1 MEVAVSV
8 KHLCFSYENAPEPAV
23 QDVSFE
29 MEFGSYTAIAGVNGS
44 GKSTTARIIAGLLQ
58 PSAGTVE
65 IADGLRT
72 GFVFQS
78 PKDQLICGVI
88 ARDTAF
94 GPQCQSL
101 PASEI
106 ELRTIESLKSTGM
119 LDYAMHKSMFLSLGQ
134 TQKAALS
141 GILAI
146 NPDILIL
153 DESVSM
159 LDPKS
164 REEIFTFLDMLHKK
178 KRTILHITH
187 DSDAISRAKD
197 VIVMN
202 GGKTIWKGSSS
213 IFFADKTGSV
223 YRSVFGTPLENR
235 SCFQNKTQ
243 NRPAQEILLKAENIS
258 FSYGTHDVLKNV
270 SFSLK
275 RGTLTALTGT
285 SGSGKTTLLEILAGL
300 KKQDGGTVRSADKP
314 LLCQQ
319 NSDAALFEAFA
330 ADDVAFGPKNS
341 GIKGKELLECVKTA
355 MNRVNLPFEEFASKQ
370 TNCLSGGQ
378 KRRLSVAGIIAMKG
392 DILLFDEPSAGL
404 DGAAKYTVMHLLRS
418 LAESGKTVLFTTH
431 HYDEA
436 QFADTSITLE
446 KAAIITPEFSPK
458 VQPPQFCCK
467 EAENSEGSKKTV
479 LTEQKSVEGIFSPEY
494 FSRLLDSL
502 SENHAEQK
510 KLQKLP
516 AVIKY
521 ILFIALF
528 AFSVAVQPV
537 SLCAAL
543 LPVTILY
550 ALCSCCPAKKLFR
563 SLIKIL
569 PFLLFF
575 CIIQMIFAPAS
586 ADDTVFLPYKY
597 FFVTAGKLWQCLKII
612 LHTECALCCIC
623 AFSSSATENDIL
635 KGFSDLLAPL
645 RLLKIPVKYPVILM
659 EIIFRFIPLLL
670 DEAISIIKIQLV
682 RGGLKDEK
690 GFFGKIRAIIPLI
703 VPLIIQTVRRAEIL
717 ADAMTVRGFK

>member
-1 MEVAVSV
+1 
-8 KHLCFSYENAPEPAV
+8 
-23 QDVSFE
+23 
-29 MEFGSYTAIAGVNGS
+29 
-44 GKSTTARIIAGLLQ
+44 
-58 PSAGTVE
+58 
-65 IADGLRT
+65 
-72 GFVFQS
+72 
-78 PKDQLICGVI
+78 
-88 ARDTAF
+88 
-94 GPQCQSL
+94 
-101 PASEI
+101 
-106 ELRTIESLKSTGM
+106 
-119 LDYAMHKSMFLSLGQ
+119 MFLSLGQ

-197 VIVMN
+197 IIVMN
-202 GGKTIWKGSSS
+202 GGKIIWKGTTGS
-213 IFFADKTGSV
+213 FFADKTGSV
-223 YRSVFGTPLENR
+223 YRSVFGTPLENL
-235 SCFQNKTQ
+235 SCFQKKTQ
-243 NRPAQEILLKAENIS
+243 KSPSTEILLKAEDLS
-258 FSYGTHDVLKNV
+258 FSYGTHKILKNV

-275 RGTLTALTGT
+275 RGTLTALTGA

-300 KKQDGGTVRSADKP
+300 KKQDSGTVRSAGKP

-330 ADDVAFGPKNS
+330 ADDVAFGPRNS

-446 KAAIITPEFSPK
+446 KAGLIAPDFSP
-458 VQPPQFCCK
+458 
-467 EAENSEGSKKTV
+467 EEENKADGQKTV
-479 LTEQKSVEGIFSPEY
+479 LTEQKPSAGIFSPEY
-494 FSRLLDSL
+494 FSKMLDSL
-502 SENHAEQK
+502 SENQAEQK
-510 KLQKLP
+510 RLQKLP

-528 AFSVAVQPV
+528 AVSVAVQPV

-575 CIIQMIFAPAS
+575 CILQMIFAPAS

>member
-1 MEVAVSV
+1 MEFAVSV
-8 KHLCFSYENAPEPAV
+8 KQLCFSYENAPEPAV

-29 MEFGSYTAIAGVNGS
+29 LDSGSYTVIAGVNGS

-78 PKDQLICGVI
+78 PKDQLICGVV

-101 PASEI
+101 PDSEI
-106 ELRTIESLKSTGM
+106 ELRTIESLKSTGI

-197 VIVMN
+197 IIVMN
-202 GGKTIWKGSSS
+202 GGKIIWKGNSSS
-213 IFFADKTGSV
+213 FFADKTGSV

-243 NRPAQEILLKAENIS
+243 KSPSTEILLKAENIS
-258 FSYGTHDVLKNV
+258 FSYGTHAVLKNV

-275 RGTLTALTGT
+275 RGTLTALTGA

-300 KKQDGGTVRSADKP
+300 KKQDSGTVRSAGKP

-319 NSDAALFEAFA
+319 NSDAALFEVFA
-330 ADDVAFGPKNS
+330 ADDVAFGPRNS

-446 KAAIITPEFSPK
+446 KAGLIAPDFSP
-458 VQPPQFCCK
+458 
-467 EAENSEGSKKTV
+467 EEENKADGQKTV
-479 LTEQKSVEGIFSPEY
+479 LTEQKPSAGIFSPEY
-494 FSRLLDSL
+494 FSKMLDSL
-502 SENHAEQK
+502 SENQAEQK
-510 KLQKLP
+510 RLQKLP

-528 AFSVAVQPV
+528 AVSVAVQPV

-575 CIIQMIFAPAS
+575 CILQMIFAPAS
-586 ADDTVFLPYKY
+586 ANDTVFLPYKY

>member
-1 MEVAVSV
+1 MEFAVSV
-8 KHLCFSYENAPEPAV
+8 KQLCFSYENAPEPAV

-29 MEFGSYTAIAGVNGS
+29 LDSGSYTVIAGVNGS

-78 PKDQLICGVI
+78 PKDQLICGVV

-101 PASEI
+101 PDSEI
-106 ELRTIESLKSTGM
+106 ELRTIESLKSTGI

-197 VIVMN
+197 IIVMD
-202 GGKTIWKGSSS
+202 GGKIIWKGNSSS
-213 IFFADKTGSV
+213 FFADKTGSV

-243 NRPAQEILLKAENIS
+243 KSPSTEILLKAENIS
-258 FSYGTHDVLKNV
+258 FSYGTHAVLKNI

-275 RGTLTALTGT
+275 RGTLTALTGA

-300 KKQDGGTVRSADKP
+300 KKQDSGTVRSAGKP

-319 NSDAALFEAFA
+319 NSDAALFEVFA
-330 ADDVAFGPKNS
+330 ADDVAFGPRNS

-446 KAAIITPEFSPK
+446 KAGLISPDFSP
-458 VQPPQFCCK
+458 
-467 EAENSEGSKKTV
+467 EEENKADGQKTV
-479 LTEQKSVEGIFSPEY
+479 LTEQKPSAGIFSPEY
-494 FSRLLDSL
+494 FSKMLDSL
-502 SENHAEQK
+502 SENQAEQK
-510 KLQKLP
+510 RLQKLP

-528 AFSVAVQPV
+528 AVSVAVQPV

-575 CIIQMIFAPAS
+575 CILQMIFAPAS
-586 ADDTVFLPYKY
+586 ANDTVFLPYKY

>member
-1 MEVAVSV
+1 MEFAVSV
-8 KHLCFSYENAPEPAV
+8 KQLCFSYENAPEPAV

-29 MEFGSYTAIAGVNGS
+29 LDSGSYTVIAGVNGS

-78 PKDQLICGVI
+78 PKDQLICGVV

-101 PASEI
+101 PDSEI
-106 ELRTIESLKSTGM
+106 ELRTIESLKSTGI

-197 VIVMN
+197 IIVMN
-202 GGKTIWKGSSS
+202 GGKIIWKGNSSS
-213 IFFADKTGSV
+213 FFADKTGSV

-258 FSYGTHDVLKNV
+258 FSYGTHAVLKNI

-275 RGTLTALTGT
+275 RGTLTALTGA

-300 KKQDGGTVRSADKP
+300 KKQDSGTVRSAGKP

-319 NSDAALFEAFA
+319 NSDAALFEVFA
-330 ADDVAFGPKNS
+330 ADDVAFGPRNS

-446 KAAIITPEFSPK
+446 KAGLIAPDFSP
-458 VQPPQFCCK
+458 
-467 EAENSEGSKKTV
+467 EEENKADGQKTV
-479 LTEQKSVEGIFSPEY
+479 LTEQKPSAGIFSPEY
-494 FSRLLDSL
+494 FSKMLDSL
-502 SENHAEQK
+502 SENQAEQK
-510 KLQKLP
+510 RLQKLP

-645 RLLKIPVKYPVILM
+645 RLLKLPVKYPVILM

>member
-29 MEFGSYTAIAGVNGS
+29 LASGSYTVIAGVNGS

-258 FSYGTHDVLKNV
+258 FSYGTHKILKNV

-275 RGTLTALTGT
+275 RGTLTALTGA

-300 KKQDGGTVRSADKP
+300 KKQDSGTVRSADKP

-319 NSDAALFEAFA
+319 NSDAALFEVFA
-330 ADDVAFGPKNS
+330 ADDVAFGPRNS

-446 KAAIITPEFSPK
+446 KASLIAPDFSP
-458 VQPPQFCCK
+458 
-467 EAENSEGSKKTV
+467 EEENKADGQKTV
-479 LTEQKSVEGIFSPEY
+479 LTEQKPSAGIFSPEY
-494 FSRLLDSL
+494 FSKMLDSL
-502 SENHAEQK
+502 SENQAEQK
-510 KLQKLP
+510 RLQKLP

-528 AFSVAVQPV
+528 AVSVAVQPV

-575 CIIQMIFAPAS
+575 CILQMIFAPAS

>member
-58 PSAGTVE
+58 PSGGTVE

-78 PKDQLICGVI
+78 PKDQLICGVV

-101 PASEI
+101 PDSEI
-106 ELRTIESLKSTGM
+106 ELRTIESLKSTGI

-197 VIVMN
+197 IIVMN
-202 GGKTIWKGSSS
+202 GGKIIWKGNSSS
-213 IFFADKTGSV
+213 FFADKTGSV

-258 FSYGTHDVLKNV
+258 FSYGTHAVLKNI

-275 RGTLTALTGT
+275 RGTLTALTGA

-300 KKQDGGTVRSADKP
+300 KKQDSGTVRSAGKP

-319 NSDAALFEAFA
+319 NSDAALFEVFA
-330 ADDVAFGPKNS
+330 ADDVAFGPRNS

-446 KAAIITPEFSPK
+446 KAGLITPDFSP
-458 VQPPQFCCK
+458 
-467 EAENSEGSKKTV
+467 EEENKADGQKTV
-479 LTEQKSVEGIFSPEY
+479 LTEQKPSAGIFSPEY
-494 FSRLLDSL
+494 FSKMLDSL
-502 SENHAEQK
+502 SENQAEQK
-510 KLQKLP
+510 RLQKLP

-528 AFSVAVQPV
+528 AVSVAVQPV

-575 CIIQMIFAPAS
+575 CILQMIFAPAS

>member
-58 PSAGTVE
+58 PSGGTVK
-65 IADGLRT
+65 IASGLKT

-258 FSYGTHDVLKNV
+258 FSYGTHAVLKNV

-446 KAAIITPEFSPK
+446 KAGLIAPDFSP
-458 VQPPQFCCK
+458 
-467 EAENSEGSKKTV
+467 EEENKADGQKTV
-479 LTEQKSVEGIFSPEY
+479 LTEQKPSAGIFSPEY
-494 FSRLLDSL
+494 FSRMLDSL
-502 SENHAEQK
+502 SENQAEQK

-528 AFSVAVQPV
+528 AVSVAVQPV

-550 ALCSCCPAKKLFR
+550 TLCSCCPAKKLFR

-575 CIIQMIFAPAS
+575 CILQMIFAPAS

-645 RLLKIPVKYPVILM
+645 RLLKLPVKYPVILM

>member
-29 MEFGSYTAIAGVNGS
+29 LASGSYTVIAGVNGS

-258 FSYGTHDVLKNV
+258 FSYGTHAVLKNV

-300 KKQDGGTVRSADKP
+300 KKQDSGTVRSAGKP

-319 NSDAALFEAFA
+319 NSDAALFEVFA
-330 ADDVAFGPKNS
+330 ADDVAFGPRNS

-446 KAAIITPEFSPK
+446 KAGLIAPDFSP
-458 VQPPQFCCK
+458 
-467 EAENSEGSKKTV
+467 EEENKADGQKTV
-479 LTEQKSVEGIFSPEY
+479 LTEQKPSAGIFSPEY
-494 FSRLLDSL
+494 FSKMLDSL
-502 SENHAEQK
+502 SKNQAEQK
-510 KLQKLP
+510 RLQKLP

-528 AFSVAVQPV
+528 AVSVAVQPV

-575 CIIQMIFAPAS
+575 CILQMIFAPAS
-586 ADDTVFLPYKY
+586 ANDTVFLPYKY

>member
-1 MEVAVSV
+1 MEFAVSV
-8 KHLCFSYENAPEPAV
+8 KQLCFSYENAPEPAV

-29 MEFGSYTAIAGVNGS
+29 LDSGSYTVIAGVNGS

-78 PKDQLICGVI
+78 PKDQLICGVV

-101 PASEI
+101 PDSEI
-106 ELRTIESLKSTGM
+106 ELRTIESLKSTGI

-197 VIVMN
+197 IIVMN
-202 GGKTIWKGSSS
+202 GGKIIWKGNSSS
-213 IFFADKTGSV
+213 FFADKTGSV

-258 FSYGTHDVLKNV
+258 FSYGTHAVLKNI

-275 RGTLTALTGT
+275 RGTLTALTGA
-285 SGSGKTTLLEILAGL
+285 SGNGKTTLLEILAGL
-300 KKQDGGTVRSADKP
+300 KKQDSGTVRSAGKP

-319 NSDAALFEAFA
+319 NSDAALFEVFA
-330 ADDVAFGPKNS
+330 ADDVAFGPRNS

-446 KAAIITPEFSPK
+446 KAGLIAPDFSP
-458 VQPPQFCCK
+458 
-467 EAENSEGSKKTV
+467 EEENKADGQKTV
-479 LTEQKSVEGIFSPEY
+479 LTEQKPSAGIFSPEY
-494 FSRLLDSL
+494 FSKMLDSL
-502 SENHAEQK
+502 SENQAEQK
-510 KLQKLP
+510 RLQKLP

-528 AFSVAVQPV
+528 AVSVAVQPV

-575 CIIQMIFAPAS
+575 CILQMIFAPAS
-586 ADDTVFLPYKY
+586 ADDPVFLPYKY

>member
-1 MEVAVSV
+1 MEFAVSV
-8 KHLCFSYENAPEPAV
+8 KQLCFSYENAPEPAV

-29 MEFGSYTAIAGVNGS
+29 LDSGSYTVIAGVNGS

-78 PKDQLICGVI
+78 PKDQLICGVV

-101 PASEI
+101 PDSEI
-106 ELRTIESLKSTGM
+106 ELRTIESLKSTGI

-197 VIVMN
+197 IIVMN
-202 GGKTIWKGSSS
+202 GGKIIWKGNSSS
-213 IFFADKTGSV
+213 FFADKTGSV

-258 FSYGTHDVLKNV
+258 FSYGTHAVLKNI

-275 RGTLTALTGT
+275 RGTLTALTGA
-285 SGSGKTTLLEILAGL
+285 SGNGKTTLLEILAGL
-300 KKQDGGTVRSADKP
+300 KKQDSGTVRSAGKP

-319 NSDAALFEAFA
+319 NSDAALFEVFA
-330 ADDVAFGPKNS
+330 ADDVAFGPRNS

-436 QFADTSITLE
+436 QIADTSITLE
-446 KAAIITPEFSPK
+446 KAGLIAPDFSP
-458 VQPPQFCCK
+458 
-467 EAENSEGSKKTV
+467 EEENKADGQKTV
-479 LTEQKSVEGIFSPEY
+479 LTEQKPSAGIFSPEY
-494 FSRLLDSL
+494 FSKMLDSL
-502 SENHAEQK
+502 SENQAEQK
-510 KLQKLP
+510 RLQKLP

-528 AFSVAVQPV
+528 AVSVAVQPV

-575 CIIQMIFAPAS
+575 CILQMIFAPAS

>member
-1 MEVAVSV
+1 MEVAVSI

-58 PSAGTVE
+58 PSGGTVK
-65 IADGLRT
+65 IASGLKT

-94 GPQCQSL
+94 GPQCQSI

-106 ELRTIESLKSTGM
+106 ELRTIESLKATGI

-197 VIVMN
+197 IIVMN
-202 GGKTIWKGSSS
+202 GGKIIWKGNSSS
-213 IFFADKTGSV
+213 FFADKTGSV

-258 FSYGTHDVLKNV
+258 FSYGTHAVLKNI

-275 RGTLTALTGT
+275 RGTLTALTGA

-300 KKQDGGTVRSADKP
+300 KKQDSGTVRSAGKP

-319 NSDAALFEAFA
+319 NSDAALFEVFA
-330 ADDVAFGPKNS
+330 ADDVAFGPRNS

-446 KAAIITPEFSPK
+446 KAGLIAPDFSP
-458 VQPPQFCCK
+458 
-467 EAENSEGSKKTV
+467 EEENKADGQKTV
-479 LTEQKSVEGIFSPEY
+479 LTEQKPSAGIFSPEY
-494 FSRLLDSL
+494 FSKMLDSL
-502 SENHAEQK
+502 SENQAEQK
-510 KLQKLP
+510 RLQKLP

-528 AFSVAVQPV
+528 AVSVAVQPV

-575 CIIQMIFAPAS
+575 CILQMIFAPAS
-586 ADDTVFLPYKY
+586 ANDTVFLPYKY

>member
-1 MEVAVSV
+1 MEFAVSV
-8 KHLCFSYENAPEPAV
+8 KQLCFSYENAPEPAV

-29 MEFGSYTAIAGVNGS
+29 LDSGSYTVIAGVNGS

-78 PKDQLICGVI
+78 PKDQLICGVV

-101 PASEI
+101 PDSEI
-106 ELRTIESLKSTGM
+106 ELRTIESLKSTGI

-197 VIVMN
+197 IIVMN
-202 GGKTIWKGSSS
+202 GGKIIWKGNSSS
-213 IFFADKTGSV
+213 FFADKTGSV
-223 YRSVFGTPLENR
+223 YRSVFGAPLENR

-258 FSYGTHDVLKNV
+258 FSYGTHAVLKNI

-275 RGTLTALTGT
+275 RGTLTALTGA

-300 KKQDGGTVRSADKP
+300 KKQDSGTVRSAGKP

-319 NSDAALFEAFA
+319 NSDAALFEVFA
-330 ADDVAFGPKNS
+330 ADDVAFGPRNS

-446 KAAIITPEFSPK
+446 KAGLIAPDFSP
-458 VQPPQFCCK
+458 
-467 EAENSEGSKKTV
+467 EEENKADGQKTV
-479 LTEQKSVEGIFSPEY
+479 LTEQKPSAGIFSPEY
-494 FSRLLDSL
+494 FSKMLDSL
-502 SENHAEQK
+502 SENQAEQK
-510 KLQKLP
+510 RLQKLP

-528 AFSVAVQPV
+528 AVSVAVQPV

-575 CIIQMIFAPAS
+575 CILQMIFAPAS

>member
-1 MEVAVSV
+1 MEFAVSV
-8 KHLCFSYENAPEPAV
+8 KQLCFSYENAPEPAV

-29 MEFGSYTAIAGVNGS
+29 LDSGSYTVIAGVNGS

-78 PKDQLICGVI
+78 PKDQLICGVV

-101 PASEI
+101 PDSEI
-106 ELRTIESLKSTGM
+106 ELRTIESLKSTGI

-197 VIVMN
+197 IIVMN
-202 GGKTIWKGSSS
+202 GGKIIWKGNSSS
-213 IFFADKTGSV
+213 FFADKTGSV

-258 FSYGTHDVLKNV
+258 FSYGTHAVLKNI

-275 RGTLTALTGT
+275 RGTLTALTGA

-300 KKQDGGTVRSADKP
+300 KKQDSGTVRSAGKP

-330 ADDVAFGPKNS
+330 ADDVAFGPRNS

-436 QFADTSITLE
+436 HFADTSITLE
-446 KAAIITPEFSPK
+446 KAGLIAPDFSP
-458 VQPPQFCCK
+458 
-467 EAENSEGSKKTV
+467 EEENKADGQKTV
-479 LTEQKSVEGIFSPEY
+479 LTEQKPSAGIFSPEY
-494 FSRLLDSL
+494 FSKMLDSL
-502 SENHAEQK
+502 SENQAEQK
-510 KLQKLP
+510 RLQKLP

-528 AFSVAVQPV
+528 AISVAVQPV

-575 CIIQMIFAPAS
+575 CILQMIFAPAS
-586 ADDTVFLPYKY
+586 ANDTVFLPYKY

>member
-1 MEVAVSV
+1 MEFAVSV
-8 KHLCFSYENAPEPAV
+8 KQLCFSYENAPEPAV

-29 MEFGSYTAIAGVNGS
+29 LDSGSYTVIAGVNGS

-78 PKDQLICGVI
+78 PKDQLICGVV

-101 PASEI
+101 PDSEI
-106 ELRTIESLKSTGM
+106 ELRTIESLKSTGI

-197 VIVMN
+197 IIVMN
-202 GGKTIWKGSSS
+202 GGKIIWKGNSSS
-213 IFFADKTGSV
+213 FFADKTGSV

-243 NRPAQEILLKAENIS
+243 KSPSTEILLKAENIS
-258 FSYGTHDVLKNV
+258 FSYGTHAVLKNV

-275 RGTLTALTGT
+275 RGTLTALTGA

-300 KKQDGGTVRSADKP
+300 KKQDSGTVRSAGKP

-319 NSDAALFEAFA
+319 NSDAALFEVFA
-330 ADDVAFGPKNS
+330 ADDVAFGPRNS

-446 KAAIITPEFSPK
+446 KAGLIAPDFSP
-458 VQPPQFCCK
+458 
-467 EAENSEGSKKTV
+467 EEENKADGQKTV
-479 LTEQKSVEGIFSPEY
+479 LTEQKPSAGIFSPEY
-494 FSRLLDSL
+494 FSKMLDSL
-502 SENHAEQK
+502 SENQAEQK
-510 KLQKLP
+510 RLQKLP

-528 AFSVAVQPV
+528 AVSVAVQPV

-575 CIIQMIFAPAS
+575 CILQMIFAPAS

>member
-1 MEVAVSV
+1 MEFAVSV
-8 KHLCFSYENAPEPAV
+8 KQLCFSYENAPEPAV

-29 MEFGSYTAIAGVNGS
+29 LDSGSYTVIAGVNGS

-78 PKDQLICGVI
+78 PKDQLICGVV

-101 PASEI
+101 PDSEI
-106 ELRTIESLKSTGM
+106 ELRTIESLKATGM

-197 VIVMN
+197 IIVMN
-202 GGKTIWKGSSS
+202 GGKIIWKGNSSS
-213 IFFADKTGSV
+213 FFADKTGSV

-235 SCFQNKTQ
+235 SCFQKKTQ
-243 NRPAQEILLKAENIS
+243 KSPSTEILLKAENIS
-258 FSYGTHDVLKNV
+258 FSYGTHAVLKNI

-275 RGTLTALTGT
+275 RGTLTALTGA

-300 KKQDGGTVRSADKP
+300 KKQDSGTVRSAEKP

-330 ADDVAFGPKNS
+330 ADDVAFGPRNS

-446 KAAIITPEFSPK
+446 KAGLIAPDFSP
-458 VQPPQFCCK
+458 
-467 EAENSEGSKKTV
+467 EEENKADGQKTV
-479 LTEQKSVEGIFSPEY
+479 LTEQKPSAGIFSPEY
-494 FSRLLDSL
+494 FSKMLDSL
-502 SENHAEQK
+502 SENQAEQK
-510 KLQKLP
+510 RLQKLP

-528 AFSVAVQPV
+528 AVSVAVQPV

-575 CIIQMIFAPAS
+575 CILQMIFAPAS

>member
-1 MEVAVSV
+1 MEFAVSV
-8 KHLCFSYENAPEPAV
+8 KQLCFSYENAPEPAV

-29 MEFGSYTAIAGVNGS
+29 LDSGSYTVIAGVNGS

-78 PKDQLICGVI
+78 PKDQLICGVV

-101 PASEI
+101 PDSEI
-106 ELRTIESLKSTGM
+106 ELRTIESLKSTGI

-197 VIVMN
+197 IIVMN
-202 GGKTIWKGSSS
+202 GGKIIWKGNSSS
-213 IFFADKTGSV
+213 FFADKTGSV

-258 FSYGTHDVLKNV
+258 FSYGTHAVLKNI

-275 RGTLTALTGT
+275 RGTLTALTGA

-300 KKQDGGTVRSADKP
+300 KKQDSGTVRSTGKP

-319 NSDAALFEAFA
+319 NSDAALFEVFA
-330 ADDVAFGPKNS
+330 ADDVAFGPRNS
-341 GIKGKELLECVKTA
+341 GIKEKELLECVKTA

-446 KAAIITPEFSPK
+446 KAGLIAPDFSP
-458 VQPPQFCCK
+458 
-467 EAENSEGSKKTV
+467 EEENKADGQKTV
-479 LTEQKSVEGIFSPEY
+479 LTEQKPSAGIFSPEY
-494 FSRLLDSL
+494 FSKMLDSL
-502 SENHAEQK
+502 SENQAEQK
-510 KLQKLP
+510 RLQKLP

-528 AFSVAVQPV
+528 AVSVAVQPV

-575 CIIQMIFAPAS
+575 CILQMIFAPAS
-586 ADDTVFLPYKY
+586 ANDTVFLPYKY

>member
-1 MEVAVSV
+1 MEFAVSV
-8 KHLCFSYENAPEPAV
+8 KQLCFSYENAPEPAV

-29 MEFGSYTAIAGVNGS
+29 LDSGSYTVIAGVNGS

-78 PKDQLICGVI
+78 PKDQLICGVV

-101 PASEI
+101 PDSEI
-106 ELRTIESLKSTGM
+106 ELRTIESLKSTGI

-178 KRTILHITH
+178 KRTIVHITH

-197 VIVMN
+197 IIVMN
-202 GGKTIWKGSSS
+202 GGKIIWKGNSSS
-213 IFFADKTGSV
+213 FFADKTGSV

-258 FSYGTHDVLKNV
+258 FSYGTHAVLKNI

-275 RGTLTALTGT
+275 RGTLTALTGA

-300 KKQDGGTVRSADKP
+300 KKQDSGTVRSAGKP

-319 NSDAALFEAFA
+319 NSDAALFEVFA
-330 ADDVAFGPKNS
+330 ADDVAFGPRNS

-446 KAAIITPEFSPK
+446 KAGLIAPDFSP
-458 VQPPQFCCK
+458 
-467 EAENSEGSKKTV
+467 EEENKADGQKTV
-479 LTEQKSVEGIFSPEY
+479 LTEQKPSAGIFSPEY
-494 FSRLLDSL
+494 FSKMLDSL
-502 SENHAEQK
+502 SENQAEQK
-510 KLQKLP
+510 RLQKLP

-528 AFSVAVQPV
+528 AVSVAVQPV

-575 CIIQMIFAPAS
+575 CILQMIFAPAS
-586 ADDTVFLPYKY
+586 ANDTVFLPYKY

>member
-58 PSAGTVE
+58 PSGGTVK
-65 IADGLRT
+65 IASGLKT

-94 GPQCQSL
+94 GPQCQSI

-106 ELRTIESLKSTGM
+106 ELRTIESLKATGM

-197 VIVMN
+197 IIVMN
-202 GGKTIWKGSSS
+202 GGKIIWKGTTGS
-213 IFFADKTGSV
+213 FFADKTGSV
-223 YRSVFGTPLENR
+223 YRSVFGTPLEKR
-235 SCFQNKTQ
+235 SCFQKKTQ
-243 NRPAQEILLKAENIS
+243 KSPSTEILLKAEDLS
-258 FSYGTHDVLKNV
+258 FSYGTHKILKNV

-275 RGTLTALTGT
+275 RGTLTALTGA

-300 KKQDGGTVRSADKP
+300 KEQDSGTVRSADKP

-319 NSDAALFEAFA
+319 NSDAALFEVFA
-330 ADDVAFGPKNS
+330 ADDVAFGPRNS
-341 GIKGKELLECVKTA
+341 GIKGKELLECVETA

-446 KAAIITPEFSPK
+446 KAGLIAPDFSP
-458 VQPPQFCCK
+458 
-467 EAENSEGSKKTV
+467 EEENKADGQKTV
-479 LTEQKSVEGIFSPEY
+479 LTEQKPSAGIFSPEY
-494 FSRLLDSL
+494 FSKMLDSL
-502 SENHAEQK
+502 SENQAEQK
-510 KLQKLP
+510 RLQKLP

-528 AFSVAVQPV
+528 AVSVAVQPV

-575 CIIQMIFAPAS
+575 CILQMIFAPAS
-586 ADDTVFLPYKY
+586 ANDTVFLPYKY

>member
-1 MEVAVSV
+1 MEFAVSV
-8 KHLCFSYENAPEPAV
+8 KQLCFSYENAPEPAV

-29 MEFGSYTAIAGVNGS
+29 LDSGSYTVIAGVNGS

-78 PKDQLICGVI
+78 PKDQLICGVV

-101 PASEI
+101 PDSEI
-106 ELRTIESLKSTGM
+106 ELRTIESLKSTGI

-202 GGKTIWKGSSS
+202 GGKIIWKGNSSS
-213 IFFADKTGSV
+213 FFADKTGSV

-258 FSYGTHDVLKNV
+258 FSYGTHAVLKNI

-275 RGTLTALTGT
+275 RGTLTALTGA

-300 KKQDGGTVRSADKP
+300 KKQDSGTVRSAGKP

-319 NSDAALFEAFA
+319 NSDAALFEVFA
-330 ADDVAFGPKNS
+330 ADDVAFGPRNS

-446 KAAIITPEFSPK
+446 KAGLIAPDFSP
-458 VQPPQFCCK
+458 
-467 EAENSEGSKKTV
+467 EEENKADGQKTV
-479 LTEQKSVEGIFSPEY
+479 LTEQKPSAGIFSPEY
-494 FSRLLDSL
+494 FSKMLDSL
-502 SENHAEQK
+502 SENQAEQK
-510 KLQKLP
+510 RLQKLP

-528 AFSVAVQPV
+528 AVSVAVQPV

-575 CIIQMIFAPAS
+575 CILQMIFAPAS
-586 ADDTVFLPYKY
+586 ANDTVFLPYKY

>member
-29 MEFGSYTAIAGVNGS
+29 LASGSYTVIAGVNGS

-106 ELRTIESLKSTGM
+106 ELRTIESLKATGM

-202 GGKTIWKGSSS
+202 GGKIIWKGSSS
-213 IFFADKTGSV
+213 SFFADKTGSV

-258 FSYGTHDVLKNV
+258 FSYGTHAVLKNV

-275 RGTLTALTGT
+275 RGTLTALTGA

-300 KKQDGGTVRSADKP
+300 KKQDSGTVRSADKP

-330 ADDVAFGPKNS
+330 ADDVAFGPRNS

-446 KAAIITPEFSPK
+446 KAGLIAPDFSP
-458 VQPPQFCCK
+458 
-467 EAENSEGSKKTV
+467 EEENKADGQKTV

-494 FSRLLDSL
+494 FSRMLDSL
-502 SENHAEQK
+502 SENKAEQK
-510 KLQKLP
+510 RLQKLP

-528 AFSVAVQPV
+528 AVSVAVQPV

-575 CIIQMIFAPAS
+575 CILQMIFAPAS
-586 ADDTVFLPYKY
+586 ADDTVFLPYKH

>member
-1 MEVAVSV
+1 MEFAVSV
-8 KHLCFSYENAPEPAV
+8 KQLCFSYENAPEPAV

-29 MEFGSYTAIAGVNGS
+29 LDSGSYTVIAGVNGS

-106 ELRTIESLKSTGM
+106 ELRTIESLKATGI

-197 VIVMN
+197 IIVMN
-202 GGKTIWKGSSS
+202 GGKIIWKGNSSS
-213 IFFADKTGSV
+213 FFADKTGSV

-258 FSYGTHDVLKNV
+258 FSYGTHAVLKNI

-275 RGTLTALTGT
+275 RGTLTALTGA

-300 KKQDGGTVRSADKP
+300 KKQDSGTVRSAGKP

-319 NSDAALFEAFA
+319 NSDAALFEVFA
-330 ADDVAFGPKNS
+330 ADDVAFGPRNS

-446 KAAIITPEFSPK
+446 KAGLIAPDFSP
-458 VQPPQFCCK
+458 
-467 EAENSEGSKKTV
+467 EEENKADGQKTV
-479 LTEQKSVEGIFSPEY
+479 LTEQKPSAGIFSPEY
-494 FSRLLDSL
+494 FSRMLDSL
-502 SENHAEQK
+502 SENQAEQK

-528 AFSVAVQPV
+528 AVSVAVQPV

-575 CIIQMIFAPAS
+575 CILQMIFAPAS

>member
-1 MEVAVSV
+1 MEFAVSV
-8 KHLCFSYENAPEPAV
+8 KQLCFSYENAPEPAV

-29 MEFGSYTAIAGVNGS
+29 LDSGSYTVIAGVNGS

-78 PKDQLICGVI
+78 PKDQLICGVV

-101 PASEI
+101 PDSEI
-106 ELRTIESLKSTGM
+106 ELRTIESLKSTGI

-197 VIVMN
+197 IIVMN
-202 GGKTIWKGSSS
+202 GGKIIWKGNSSS
-213 IFFADKTGSV
+213 FFAAKTGSV

-258 FSYGTHDVLKNV
+258 FSYGTHAVLKNI

-275 RGTLTALTGT
+275 RGTLTALTGA

-300 KKQDGGTVRSADKP
+300 KKQDSGTVRSAGKP

-319 NSDAALFEAFA
+319 NSDAALFEVFA
-330 ADDVAFGPKNS
+330 ADDVAFGPRNS
-341 GIKGKELLECVKTA
+341 GIKEKELLECVKTA

-446 KAAIITPEFSPK
+446 KAGLIAPDFSP
-458 VQPPQFCCK
+458 
-467 EAENSEGSKKTV
+467 EEENKADGQKTV
-479 LTEQKSVEGIFSPEY
+479 LTEQKPSAGIFSPEY
-494 FSRLLDSL
+494 FSKMLDSL
-502 SENHAEQK
+502 SENQAEQK
-510 KLQKLP
+510 RLQKLP

-528 AFSVAVQPV
+528 AVSVAVQPV

-575 CIIQMIFAPAS
+575 CILQMIFAPAS
-586 ADDTVFLPYKY
+586 ANDTVFLPYKY

-659 EIIFRFIPLLL
+659 EIIFRLIPLQL

>member
-29 MEFGSYTAIAGVNGS
+29 LASGSYTVIAGVNGS

-258 FSYGTHDVLKNV
+258 FSYGTHKILKNV

-275 RGTLTALTGT
+275 RGTLTALTGA

-300 KKQDGGTVRSADKP
+300 KKQDGGTVRSAGKP

-319 NSDAALFEAFA
+319 NSDAALFEVFA
-330 ADDVAFGPKNS
+330 ADDVAFGPRNS

-446 KAAIITPEFSPK
+446 KAGLIAPDFSP
-458 VQPPQFCCK
+458 
-467 EAENSEGSKKTV
+467 EEENKADGQKTV
-479 LTEQKSVEGIFSPEY
+479 LTEQKPSAGIFSPEY
-494 FSRLLDSL
+494 FSKMLDSL
-502 SENHAEQK
+502 SENQAEQK
-510 KLQKLP
+510 RLQKLP

-528 AFSVAVQPV
+528 AVSVAVQPV

-575 CIIQMIFAPAS
+575 CILQMIFAPAS
-586 ADDTVFLPYKY
+586 ANDTVFLPYKY

>member
-1 MEVAVSV
+1 
-8 KHLCFSYENAPEPAV
+8 
-23 QDVSFE
+23 
-29 MEFGSYTAIAGVNGS
+29 
-44 GKSTTARIIAGLLQ
+44 
-58 PSAGTVE
+58 
-65 IADGLRT
+65 
-72 GFVFQS
+72 
-78 PKDQLICGVI
+78 
-88 ARDTAF
+88 
-94 GPQCQSL
+94 
-101 PASEI
+101 
-106 ELRTIESLKSTGM
+106 
-119 LDYAMHKSMFLSLGQ
+119 
-134 TQKAALS
+134 
-141 GILAI
+141 
-146 NPDILIL
+146 
-153 DESVSM
+153 M

-197 VIVMN
+197 IIVMN
-202 GGKTIWKGSSS
+202 GGKIIWKGNSSS
-213 IFFADKTGSV
+213 FFADKTGSV

-258 FSYGTHDVLKNV
+258 FSYGTHAVLKNI

-275 RGTLTALTGT
+275 RGTLTALTGA

-300 KKQDGGTVRSADKP
+300 KKQDSGTVRSADKP

-319 NSDAALFEAFA
+319 NSDAALFEVFA
-330 ADDVAFGPKNS
+330 ADDVAFGPRNS

-446 KAAIITPEFSPK
+446 KAGLIAPDFSP
-458 VQPPQFCCK
+458 
-467 EAENSEGSKKTV
+467 EEENKADGQKTV

-494 FSRLLDSL
+494 FSRMLDSL
-502 SENHAEQK
+502 SENKAEQK
-510 KLQKLP
+510 RLQKLP

-528 AFSVAVQPV
+528 AVSVAVQPV

-575 CIIQMIFAPAS
+575 CILQMIFAPAS

>member
-1 MEVAVSV
+1 MEFAVSV
-8 KHLCFSYENAPEPAV
+8 KQLCFSYENAPEPAV

-29 MEFGSYTAIAGVNGS
+29 LDSGSYTVIAGVNGS

-78 PKDQLICGVI
+78 PKDQLICGVV

-101 PASEI
+101 PDSEI
-106 ELRTIESLKSTGM
+106 ELRTIESLKSTGI

-197 VIVMN
+197 IIVMN
-202 GGKTIWKGSSS
+202 GGKIIWKGTTGS
-213 IFFADKTGSV
+213 FFADKTGSV

-258 FSYGTHDVLKNV
+258 FSYGTHAVLKNI

-275 RGTLTALTGT
+275 RGTLTALTGA

-300 KKQDGGTVRSADKP
+300 KKHDSGTVRSAGKP

-319 NSDAALFEAFA
+319 NSDAALFEVFA
-330 ADDVAFGPKNS
+330 ADDVAFGPRNS

-446 KAAIITPEFSPK
+446 KAGLIAPDFSP
-458 VQPPQFCCK
+458 
-467 EAENSEGSKKTV
+467 EEENKADGQKTV
-479 LTEQKSVEGIFSPEY
+479 LTEQKPSAGIFSPEY
-494 FSRLLDSL
+494 FSKMLDSL
-502 SENHAEQK
+502 SENQAEQK
-510 KLQKLP
+510 RLQKLP

-528 AFSVAVQPV
+528 AVSVAVQPV

-575 CIIQMIFAPAS
+575 CILQMIFAPAS
-586 ADDTVFLPYKY
+586 ANDTVFLPYKY

>member
-1 MEVAVSV
+1 
-8 KHLCFSYENAPEPAV
+8 
-23 QDVSFE
+23 
-29 MEFGSYTAIAGVNGS
+29 
-44 GKSTTARIIAGLLQ
+44 
-58 PSAGTVE
+58 
-65 IADGLRT
+65 
-72 GFVFQS
+72 
-78 PKDQLICGVI
+78 
-88 ARDTAF
+88 
-94 GPQCQSL
+94 
-101 PASEI
+101 
-106 ELRTIESLKSTGM
+106 
-119 LDYAMHKSMFLSLGQ
+119 MHKSMFLSLGQ

-197 VIVMN
+197 IIVMN
-202 GGKTIWKGSSS
+202 GGKIIWKGNSSS
-213 IFFADKTGSV
+213 FFADKTGSV
-223 YRSVFGTPLENR
+223 YRSVFGTPLEKR
-235 SCFQNKTQ
+235 SCFQKKTQ
-243 NRPAQEILLKAENIS
+243 KSPSTEILLKAENIS
-258 FSYGTHDVLKNV
+258 FSYGTHKILKNV

-275 RGTLTALTGT
+275 RGTLTALTGA

-300 KKQDGGTVRSADKP
+300 KKQDSGTVRSAGKP

-319 NSDAALFEAFA
+319 NSDAALFEVFA
-330 ADDVAFGPKNS
+330 ADDVAFGPRNS

-446 KAAIITPEFSPK
+446 KAGLIAPDFSP
-458 VQPPQFCCK
+458 
-467 EAENSEGSKKTV
+467 EEENKADGQKTV
-479 LTEQKSVEGIFSPEY
+479 LTEQKPSAGIFSPEY

-575 CIIQMIFAPAS
+575 CILQMIFAPAS
-586 ADDTVFLPYKY
+586 ANDTVFLPYKY

>member
-1 MEVAVSV
+1 MEFAVSV
-8 KHLCFSYENAPEPAV
+8 KQLCFSYENAPEPAV

-29 MEFGSYTAIAGVNGS
+29 LDSGSYTVIAGVNGS

-65 IADGLRT
+65 IADGLKT

-78 PKDQLICGVI
+78 PKDQLICGVV

-101 PASEI
+101 PDSEI
-106 ELRTIESLKSTGM
+106 ELRTIESLKSTGI

-197 VIVMN
+197 IIVMD
-202 GGKTIWKGSSS
+202 GGKIIWKGNSSS
-213 IFFADKTGSV
+213 FFADKTGSV

-258 FSYGTHDVLKNV
+258 FSYGTHAVLKNI

-275 RGTLTALTGT
+275 RGTLTALTGA

-300 KKQDGGTVRSADKP
+300 KKQDSGTVRSAGKP

-319 NSDAALFEAFA
+319 NSDAALFEVFA
-330 ADDVAFGPKNS
+330 ADDVAFGPRNS

-446 KAAIITPEFSPK
+446 KAGLIAPDFSP
-458 VQPPQFCCK
+458 
-467 EAENSEGSKKTV
+467 EEENKADGQKTV
-479 LTEQKSVEGIFSPEY
+479 LTEQKPSAGIFSPEY
-494 FSRLLDSL
+494 FSKMLDSL
-502 SENHAEQK
+502 SENQAEQK
-510 KLQKLP
+510 RLQKLP

-528 AFSVAVQPV
+528 AVSVAVQPV

-575 CIIQMIFAPAS
+575 CILQMIFAPAS
-586 ADDTVFLPYKY
+586 ANDTVFLPYKY

>member
-1 MEVAVSV
+1 MEFAVSV
-8 KHLCFSYENAPEPAV
+8 KQLCFSYENAPEPAV

-29 MEFGSYTAIAGVNGS
+29 LDSGSYTVIAGVNGS

-65 IADGLRT
+65 IADGLKT

-78 PKDQLICGVI
+78 PKDQLICGVV

-101 PASEI
+101 PDSEI
-106 ELRTIESLKSTGM
+106 ELRTIESLKSTGI

-134 TQKAALS
+134 TQKVALS

-197 VIVMN
+197 IIVMN
-202 GGKTIWKGSSS
+202 GGKIIWKGNSSS
-213 IFFADKTGSV
+213 FFADKTGSV

-243 NRPAQEILLKAENIS
+243 NLPAQEILLKAENIS
-258 FSYGTHDVLKNV
+258 FSYGTHAVLKNI

-275 RGTLTALTGT
+275 RGTLTALTGA

-300 KKQDGGTVRSADKP
+300 KKQDSGTVRSAGKP

-319 NSDAALFEAFA
+319 NSDAALFEVFA
-330 ADDVAFGPKNS
+330 ADDVAFGPRNS

-446 KAAIITPEFSPK
+446 KAGLIAPDFSP
-458 VQPPQFCCK
+458 
-467 EAENSEGSKKTV
+467 EEENKADGQKTV
-479 LTEQKSVEGIFSPEY
+479 LTEQKPSAGIFSPEY
-494 FSRLLDSL
+494 FSKMLDSL
-502 SENHAEQK
+502 SENQAEQK
-510 KLQKLP
+510 RLQKLP

-528 AFSVAVQPV
+528 AVSVAVQPV

-575 CIIQMIFAPAS
+575 CILQMIFAPAS

-597 FFVTAGKLWQCLKII
+597 FFVTAEKLWQCLKII

>member
-1 MEVAVSV
+1 MEVAVSI
-8 KHLCFSYENAPEPAV
+8 KHLCFSFENAPEPAV

-58 PSAGTVE
+58 PSGGTVK
-65 IADGLRT
+65 IASGLKT

-94 GPQCQSL
+94 GPQCQSI

-106 ELRTIESLKSTGM
+106 ELRTIESLKATGM

-197 VIVMN
+197 IIVMN
-202 GGKTIWKGSSS
+202 GGKIIWKGNSSS
-213 IFFADKTGSV
+213 FFADKTSSV

-258 FSYGTHDVLKNV
+258 FSYGTHAVLKNI

-275 RGTLTALTGT
+275 RGTLTALTGA

-300 KKQDGGTVRSADKP
+300 KKQDSGTVRSAGKP

-319 NSDAALFEAFA
+319 NSDAALFEVFA
-330 ADDVAFGPKNS
+330 ADDVAFGPRNS

-446 KAAIITPEFSPK
+446 KAGLIAPDFSP
-458 VQPPQFCCK
+458 
-467 EAENSEGSKKTV
+467 EEENKADGQKTV
-479 LTEQKSVEGIFSPEY
+479 LTEQKPSAGIFSPEY

-575 CIIQMIFAPAS
+575 CILQMIFAPAS
-586 ADDTVFLPYKY
+586 ANDTVFLPYKY

>member
-1 MEVAVSV
+1 MEFAVSV
-8 KHLCFSYENAPEPAV
+8 KQLCFSYENAPEPAV

-29 MEFGSYTAIAGVNGS
+29 LDSGSYTVIAGVNGS

-78 PKDQLICGVI
+78 PKDQLICGVV

-197 VIVMN
+197 IIVMN
-202 GGKTIWKGSSS
+202 GGKIIWKGNSSS
-213 IFFADKTGSV
+213 FFADKTGSV

-258 FSYGTHDVLKNV
+258 FSYGTHAVLKNI

-275 RGTLTALTGT
+275 RGTLTALTGA

-300 KKQDGGTVRSADKP
+300 KKQDSGTVRSAGKP

-319 NSDAALFEAFA
+319 NSDAALFEVFA
-330 ADDVAFGPKNS
+330 ADDVAFGPRNS

-446 KAAIITPEFSPK
+446 KAGLIAPDFSP
-458 VQPPQFCCK
+458 
-467 EAENSEGSKKTV
+467 EEENKADGQKTV
-479 LTEQKSVEGIFSPEY
+479 LTEQKSAEGIFSPEY
-494 FSRLLDSL
+494 FSRMLDSL
-502 SENHAEQK
+502 SENQAEQK
-510 KLQKLP
+510 RLQKLP

-528 AFSVAVQPV
+528 AVSVAVQPV

-575 CIIQMIFAPAS
+575 CILQMIFAPAS

>member
-1 MEVAVSV
+1 MEFAVSV
-8 KHLCFSYENAPEPAV
+8 KQLCFSYENAPEPAV

-29 MEFGSYTAIAGVNGS
+29 LDSGSYTVIAGVNGS

-78 PKDQLICGVI
+78 PKDQLICGVV

-101 PASEI
+101 PDSEI
-106 ELRTIESLKSTGM
+106 ELRTIESLKSTGI

-197 VIVMN
+197 IIVMN
-202 GGKTIWKGSSS
+202 GGKIIWKGNSSS
-213 IFFADKTGSV
+213 FFADKTGSV

-258 FSYGTHDVLKNV
+258 FSYGTHTVLKNI

-275 RGTLTALTGT
+275 RGTLTALTGA

-300 KKQDGGTVRSADKP
+300 KKQDNGTVRSAGKP

-319 NSDAALFEAFA
+319 NSDAALFEVFA
-330 ADDVAFGPKNS
+330 ADDVAFGPRNS

-446 KAAIITPEFSPK
+446 KAGLITPDFSP
-458 VQPPQFCCK
+458 
-467 EAENSEGSKKTV
+467 EEENKADGQKTV
-479 LTEQKSVEGIFSPEY
+479 LTEQKPSAGIFSPEY
-494 FSRLLDSL
+494 FSKMLDSL
-502 SENHAEQK
+502 SENQAEQK
-510 KLQKLP
+510 RLQKLP

-528 AFSVAVQPV
+528 AVSVAVQPV

-550 ALCSCCPAKKLFR
+550 AICSCCPAKKLFR

-575 CIIQMIFAPAS
+575 CILQMIFAPAS
-586 ADDTVFLPYKY
+586 ANDTVFLPYKY

>member
-1 MEVAVSV
+1 MEFAVSV
-8 KHLCFSYENAPEPAV
+8 KQLCFSYENAPEPAV

-29 MEFGSYTAIAGVNGS
+29 LDSGSYTVIAGVNGS

-106 ELRTIESLKSTGM
+106 ELRTIESLKATGM

-197 VIVMN
+197 IIVMN
-202 GGKTIWKGSSS
+202 GGKIIWKGNSSS
-213 IFFADKTGSV
+213 FFADKTGSV

-258 FSYGTHDVLKNV
+258 FSYGTHAVLKNI

-275 RGTLTALTGT
+275 RGTLTALTGA

-300 KKQDGGTVRSADKP
+300 KKQDSGTVRSADKP

-319 NSDAALFEAFA
+319 NSDAALFEVFA
-330 ADDVAFGPKNS
+330 ADDVAFGPRNS

-446 KAAIITPEFSPK
+446 KAGLIAPDFSP
-458 VQPPQFCCK
+458 
-467 EAENSEGSKKTV
+467 EEENKADGQKTV
-479 LTEQKSVEGIFSPEY
+479 LTEQKPSAGIFSPEY
-494 FSRLLDSL
+494 FSKMLDSL
-502 SENHAEQK
+502 SENQAEQK
-510 KLQKLP
+510 RLQKLP

-528 AFSVAVQPV
+528 AVSVAVQPV

-575 CIIQMIFAPAS
+575 CILQMIFAPAS
-586 ADDTVFLPYKY
+586 ANDTVFLPYKY

>member
-1 MEVAVSV
+1 MEFAVSV
-8 KHLCFSYENAPEPAV
+8 KQLCFSYENAPEPAV

-29 MEFGSYTAIAGVNGS
+29 LDSGSYTVIAGVNGS

-78 PKDQLICGVI
+78 PKDQLICGVV

-101 PASEI
+101 PDSEI
-106 ELRTIESLKSTGM
+106 ELRTIESLKSTGI

-197 VIVMN
+197 IIVMN
-202 GGKTIWKGSSS
+202 GGKIIWKGNSSS
-213 IFFADKTGSV
+213 FFADKTGSV

-258 FSYGTHDVLKNV
+258 FSYGTHAVLKNI

-275 RGTLTALTGT
+275 RGTLTALTGA

-300 KKQDGGTVRSADKP
+300 KKQDSGTVRSAGKP

-319 NSDAALFEAFA
+319 NSDAALFEVFA
-330 ADDVAFGPKNS
+330 ADDVAFGPRNS

-446 KAAIITPEFSPK
+446 KAGLIAPDFSP
-458 VQPPQFCCK
+458 
-467 EAENSEGSKKTV
+467 EEENKADGQKTV
-479 LTEQKSVEGIFSPEY
+479 LTEQKPSAGIFSPEY
-494 FSRLLDSL
+494 FSKMLDSL
-502 SENHAEQK
+502 SENQAEQK
-510 KLQKLP
+510 RLQKLP

-528 AFSVAVQPV
+528 AVSVAVQPV

-575 CIIQMIFAPAS
+575 CILQMIFAPAS
-586 ADDTVFLPYKY
+586 ANDTVFLPYKY

-645 RLLKIPVKYPVILM
+645 RLQKIPVKYPVILM

-717 ADAMTVRGFK
+717 GDAMTVRGFK

>member
-29 MEFGSYTAIAGVNGS
+29 LASGSYTVIAGVNGS

-258 FSYGTHDVLKNV
+258 FSYGTHKILKNV

-275 RGTLTALTGT
+275 RGTLTALTGA

-300 KKQDGGTVRSADKP
+300 KKQDSGTVRSAGKP

-330 ADDVAFGPKNS
+330 ADDVAFGPRNS

-446 KAAIITPEFSPK
+446 KASLIAPDFSP
-458 VQPPQFCCK
+458 
-467 EAENSEGSKKTV
+467 EEENKADGQKTV

-494 FSRLLDSL
+494 FSRMLDSL
-502 SENHAEQK
+502 SENQAEQK
-510 KLQKLP
+510 RLQKLP

-528 AFSVAVQPV
+528 AVSVAVQPV

-575 CIIQMIFAPAS
+575 CILQMIFAPAS

>member
-1 MEVAVSV
+1 MEFAVSV
-8 KHLCFSYENAPEPAV
+8 KQLCFSYENAPEPAV

-29 MEFGSYTAIAGVNGS
+29 LDSGSYTVIAGVNGS

-78 PKDQLICGVI
+78 PKDQLICGVV

-101 PASEI
+101 PDSEI
-106 ELRTIESLKSTGM
+106 ELRTIESLKSTGI

-197 VIVMN
+197 IIVMN
-202 GGKTIWKGSSS
+202 GGKIIWKGNSSS
-213 IFFADKTGSV
+213 FFADKTGSV

-258 FSYGTHDVLKNV
+258 FSYGTHAVLKNI

-275 RGTLTALTGT
+275 RGTLTALTGA

-300 KKQDGGTVRSADKP
+300 KKHDSGTVRSAGKP

-319 NSDAALFEAFA
+319 NSDAALFEVFA
-330 ADDVAFGPKNS
+330 ADDVAFGPRNS

-436 QFADTSITLE
+436 HFADTSITLE
-446 KAAIITPEFSPK
+446 KAGLIAPDFSP
-458 VQPPQFCCK
+458 
-467 EAENSEGSKKTV
+467 EEENKADGQKTV
-479 LTEQKSVEGIFSPEY
+479 LTEQKPSAGIFSPEY
-494 FSRLLDSL
+494 FSKMLDSL
-502 SENHAEQK
+502 SENQAEQK
-510 KLQKLP
+510 RLQKLP

-528 AFSVAVQPV
+528 AVSVAVQPV

-575 CIIQMIFAPAS
+575 CILQMIFAPAS

>member
-1 MEVAVSV
+1 MEFAVSV
-8 KHLCFSYENAPEPAV
+8 KQLCFSYENAPEPAV

-29 MEFGSYTAIAGVNGS
+29 LDSGSYTVIAGVNGS

-78 PKDQLICGVI
+78 PKDQLICGVV

-101 PASEI
+101 PDSEI
-106 ELRTIESLKSTGM
+106 ELRTIESLKSTGI

-197 VIVMN
+197 IIVMD
-202 GGKTIWKGSSS
+202 GGKIIWKGNSSS
-213 IFFADKTGSV
+213 FFADKTGSV

-258 FSYGTHDVLKNV
+258 FSYGTYAVLKNI

-275 RGTLTALTGT
+275 RGTLTALTGA

-300 KKQDGGTVRSADKP
+300 KKQDSGTVRSAGKP

-319 NSDAALFEAFA
+319 NSDAALFEVFA
-330 ADDVAFGPKNS
+330 ADDVAFGPRNS

-446 KAAIITPEFSPK
+446 KAGLIAPDFSP
-458 VQPPQFCCK
+458 
-467 EAENSEGSKKTV
+467 EEENKADGQKTV
-479 LTEQKSVEGIFSPEY
+479 LTEQKPSAGIFSPEY
-494 FSRLLDSL
+494 FSKMLDSL
-502 SENHAEQK
+502 SENQAEQK
-510 KLQKLP
+510 RLQKLP

-528 AFSVAVQPV
+528 AVSVAVQPV

-575 CIIQMIFAPAS
+575 CILQMIFAPAS

>member
-29 MEFGSYTAIAGVNGS
+29 LASGSYTVIAGVNGS

-258 FSYGTHDVLKNV
+258 FSYGTHKILKNV

-275 RGTLTALTGT
+275 RGTLTALTGA

-300 KKQDGGTVRSADKP
+300 KKQDSGTVRSADKP

-330 ADDVAFGPKNS
+330 ADDVAFGPRNS

-446 KAAIITPEFSPK
+446 KAGLIAPDFSP
-458 VQPPQFCCK
+458 
-467 EAENSEGSKKTV
+467 EEENKADGQKTV

-494 FSRLLDSL
+494 FSRMLDSL
-502 SENHAEQK
+502 SENKAEQK
-510 KLQKLP
+510 RLQKLP

-528 AFSVAVQPV
+528 AVSVAVQPV

-575 CIIQMIFAPAS
+575 CILQMIFAPAS
-586 ADDTVFLPYKY
+586 ANDTVFLPYKY

>member
-1 MEVAVSV
+1 MEFAVSV
-8 KHLCFSYENAPEPAV
+8 KQLCFSYENAPEPAV

-29 MEFGSYTAIAGVNGS
+29 LDSGSYTVIAGVNGS

-78 PKDQLICGVI
+78 PKDQLICGVV

-101 PASEI
+101 PDSEI
-106 ELRTIESLKSTGM
+106 ELRTIESLKSTGI

-197 VIVMN
+197 IIVMN
-202 GGKTIWKGSSS
+202 GGKIIWKGNSSS
-213 IFFADKTGSV
+213 FFADKTGSV

-258 FSYGTHDVLKNV
+258 FSYGTHAVLKNV

-275 RGTLTALTGT
+275 RGTLTALTGA

-300 KKQDGGTVRSADKP
+300 KKQDSGTVWSADKP

-330 ADDVAFGPKNS
+330 ADDVAFGPRNS

-446 KAAIITPEFSPK
+446 KAGLIAPDFSP
-458 VQPPQFCCK
+458 
-467 EAENSEGSKKTV
+467 EEENKADGQKTV
-479 LTEQKSVEGIFSPEY
+479 LTEQKPSAGIFSPEY
-494 FSRLLDSL
+494 FSKMLDSL
-502 SENHAEQK
+502 SENQAEQK
-510 KLQKLP
+510 RLQKLP

-528 AFSVAVQPV
+528 AVSVAVQPV

-575 CIIQMIFAPAS
+575 CILQMIFAPAS

-670 DEAISIIKIQLV
+670 DETISIIKIQLV

>member
-1 MEVAVSV
+1 MEFAVSV
-8 KHLCFSYENAPEPAV
+8 KQLCFSYENAPEPAV

-29 MEFGSYTAIAGVNGS
+29 LDSGSYTVIAGVNGS

-94 GPQCQSL
+94 GPQCQSI

-106 ELRTIESLKSTGM
+106 ELRTIESLKSTGI

-197 VIVMN
+197 IIVMN
-202 GGKTIWKGSSS
+202 GGKIIWKGNSSS
-213 IFFADKTGSV
+213 FFADKTGSV

-258 FSYGTHDVLKNV
+258 FSYGTHAVLKNI

-275 RGTLTALTGT
+275 RGTLTALTGA

-300 KKQDGGTVRSADKP
+300 KKQDSGTVRSAGKP

-319 NSDAALFEAFA
+319 NSDAALFEVFA
-330 ADDVAFGPKNS
+330 ADDVAFGPRNS

-436 QFADTSITLE
+436 HFADTSITLE
-446 KAAIITPEFSPK
+446 KAGLIAPDFSP
-458 VQPPQFCCK
+458 
-467 EAENSEGSKKTV
+467 EEENKADGQKTV
-479 LTEQKSVEGIFSPEY
+479 LTEQKPSAGIFSPEY
-494 FSRLLDSL
+494 FSKMLDSL
-502 SENHAEQK
+502 SENQAEQK
-510 KLQKLP
+510 RLQKLP

-528 AFSVAVQPV
+528 AVSVAVQPV

-575 CIIQMIFAPAS
+575 CILQMIFAPAS
-586 ADDTVFLPYKY
+586 ANDTVFLPYKY

>member
-1 MEVAVSV
+1 MEFAVSV
-8 KHLCFSYENAPEPAV
+8 KQLCFSYENAPEPAV

-29 MEFGSYTAIAGVNGS
+29 LDSGSYTVIAGVNGS

-101 PASEI
+101 PDSEI
-106 ELRTIESLKSTGM
+106 ELRTIESLKSTGI

-197 VIVMN
+197 IIVMN
-202 GGKTIWKGSSS
+202 GGKIIWKGTTGS
-213 IFFADKTGSV
+213 FFADKTGSV

-235 SCFQNKTQ
+235 SCFQKKTQ
-243 NRPAQEILLKAENIS
+243 KSPSTEILLKAEDLS
-258 FSYGTHDVLKNV
+258 FSYGTHKILKNV

-275 RGTLTALTGT
+275 RGTLTALTGA

-300 KKQDGGTVRSADKP
+300 KKQDSGTVRSADKP

-446 KAAIITPEFSPK
+446 KASLIAPDFSP
-458 VQPPQFCCK
+458 
-467 EAENSEGSKKTV
+467 EEENKADGQKTV
-479 LTEQKSVEGIFSPEY
+479 LTEQKPSAGIFSPEY

-575 CIIQMIFAPAS
+575 CILQMIFAPAS
-586 ADDTVFLPYKY
+586 ANDTVFLPYKY